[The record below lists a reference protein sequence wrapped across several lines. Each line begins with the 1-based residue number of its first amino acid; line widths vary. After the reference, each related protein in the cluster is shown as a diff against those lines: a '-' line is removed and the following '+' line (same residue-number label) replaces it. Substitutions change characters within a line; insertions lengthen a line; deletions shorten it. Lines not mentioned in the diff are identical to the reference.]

1 MPDAPEPTAASE
13 PRHRSDGARSRRRVI
28 VAVVAALVLAGVGT
42 GFLLTRPDHKKATA
56 APPTTSTHVRPPSPS
71 PTPTPT
77 PTPKKTKPPKP
88 KIPHE
93 VVKAS
98 GPKTFLFEG
107 PHFNIKAH
115 VCAMADIRPL
125 DPPGEQEHTVCWVYT
140 DDGFGGNPPGSNSAT
155 TYVLGHAWAEN
166 PQEVLNQISVPATK
180 EILSV
185 KPKYVDGVAI
195 YPVKGLNGSMITLW
209 TPTAKLKYK
218 VRTVYGVDKN
228 QAGSVKSLMD
238 NSIMHRIVIITCAE
252 RNGVD
257 YHYNVILYAYL
268 YSSQKR
274 TPTT

>member
-1 MPDAPEPTAASE
+1 MADAPEPSAGPHRAA
-13 PRHRSDGARSRRRVI
+13 PARGRRRVI
-28 VAVVAALVLAGVGT
+28 VAVVAVLVLAAVGT
-42 GFLLTRPDHKKATA
+42 GFLWMRSGDSKPKAV
-56 APPTTSTHVRPPSPS
+56 APPSTSSHLPPPTPS

-77 PTPKKTKPPKP
+77 PSPTRTKPPKP

-93 VVKAS
+93 IVKAS
-98 GPKTFLFEG
+98 GPRTFLFEG
-107 PHFNIKAH
+107 PHIRIHAH

-140 DDGFGGNPPGSNSAT
+140 DDGFGGNPPGSDSAT
-155 TYVLGHAWAEN
+155 TYILGHSWAEN
-166 PQEVLNQISVPATK
+166 PQEVLNQISEPATK

-185 KPKYVDGVAI
+185 KPRYVDGVAV
-195 YPVKGLNGSMITLW
+195 YPVKRLNGSMITLW

-228 QAGSVKSLMD
+228 QAGGIRSLMD
-238 NSIMHRIVIITCAE
+238 SSIKHRIVIITCAE
-252 RNGVD
+252 RNGID

-274 TPTT
+274 SPTA